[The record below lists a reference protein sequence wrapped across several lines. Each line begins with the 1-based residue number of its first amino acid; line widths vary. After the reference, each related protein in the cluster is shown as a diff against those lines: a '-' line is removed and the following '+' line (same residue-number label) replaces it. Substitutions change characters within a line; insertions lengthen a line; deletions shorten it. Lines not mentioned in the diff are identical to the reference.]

1 MLSGSFWKKIQKLR
15 TAIFWLAARI
25 GNFKAVF
32 SLELIDFDTL
42 LPQTSIN
49 RLEKSSKA
57 EKKRKNTIRRRIRRR
72 TQEPGEKS

>member
-1 MLSGSFWKKIQKLR
+1 
-15 TAIFWLAARI
+15 
-25 GNFKAVF
+25 
-32 SLELIDFDTL
+32 